1 MKLNLSALVLLIF
14 LLIVPSRTDSEAV
27 KPKDGYVAKET
38 TAIKIAEAVLSDI
51 YGDAQIKFELPLT
64 AKLENEVWT
73 VTGTLR
79 TKGYYK
85 GGVATILISKD
96 SGCILSVSHE
106 K

>member
-1 MKLNLSALVLLIF
+1 MKLSIPMLALLIF
-14 LLIVPSRTDSEAV
+14 LLVPSRTDSEAV
-27 KPKDGYVAKET
+27 KPRDGYVAKER
-38 TAIKIAEAVLSDI
+38 TAIRIAEAVLSDI

-73 VTGTLR
+73 VTGTFP